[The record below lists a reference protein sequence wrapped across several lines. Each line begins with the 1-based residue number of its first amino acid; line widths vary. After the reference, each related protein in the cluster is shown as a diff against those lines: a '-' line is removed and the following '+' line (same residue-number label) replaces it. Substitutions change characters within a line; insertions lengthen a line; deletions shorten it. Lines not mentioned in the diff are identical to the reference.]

1 MINFFHLEFPIH
13 MLKYDHDK
21 LYYSEDVIP
30 LIHLQTLH
38 FSHFVSYS
46 LEIIIAHETYFGAEK
61 CHQYVLT

>member
-1 MINFFHLEFPIH
+1 